1 MKPINFAAVSLPLL
15 LIVAACAPITPL
27 PQTPTTRSQSS
38 QSSSG
43 SPAGL
48 PPVSS
53 LPSGSLPGS
62 PLPSTSPSM
71 PGGSLPSND
80 QQMPSSPGA
89 PGIPGPRSQSAGDTS
104 AGNSGDAGSEEGW
117 LEGGSRRDGDGE
129 WQTSNQ
135 TLPEGSAAQQQ
146 QRSDNGEDENIGVAA
161 EEDELAAALSDLD
174 GSILAERETLKNN
187 EKPGSDSQ
195 QPGESPTSSP
205 GTTQTAAIARGRIGD
220 APAPPRRGD
229 NNTATEMPDAKDDDI
244 IARQLREAA
253 MQETDPELKEKL
265 WAEYQRYKR
274 G

>member
-1 MKPINFAAVSLPLL
+1 MKPINFAAISLPLIL
-15 LIVAACAPITPL
+15 VIAACAPITPI
-27 PQTPTTRSQSS
+27 PQIPTPRSQSS

-53 LPSGSLPGS
+53 LPSGSPSGS
-62 PLPSTSPSM
+62 PPAGTSPSM
-71 PGGSLPSND
+71 PAGSASSNSG
-80 QQMPSSPGA
+80 QQQPSSPGA
-89 PGIPGPRSQSAGDTS
+89 PGVPGPRSQSTGDTS
-104 AGNSGDAGSEEGW
+104 DAGSEEGW
-117 LEGGSRRDGDGE
+117 LEGSARQDGDGE

-146 QRSDNGEDENIGVAA
+146 QANGNGNGNEEDVGVAA
-161 EEDELAAALSDLD
+161 EDDELAAALSDLD

-187 EKPGSDSQ
+187 EKPGSRSQ
-195 QPGESPTSSP
+195 QPEEPQTNSA
-205 GTTQTAAIARGRIGD
+205 GTTQTAATIARGRIGD
-220 APAPPRRGD
+220 TPAPPQRGD
-229 NNTATEMPDAKDDDI
+229 NNTATELPDAKDDDI

-253 MQETDPELKEKL
+253 MQETDPQLKEKL